1 MQAEREEARERT
13 SRLEEELGRAHAEA
27 RRLQAQI
34 AEFTQVVRVFVRV
47 QACILCVCTQSQNSA
62 SACNQGEHSWMSACD
77 AVTGSLPQ
85 DMESERAALLLA
97 AADARSAAAEAA
109 AVAGHGLGIEE
120 GAPPAAEVDLRGES
134 VTSTVNVLIS

>member
-1 MQAEREEARERT
+1 
-13 SRLEEELGRAHAEA
+13 
-27 RRLQAQI
+27 
-34 AEFTQVVRVFVRV
+34 
-47 QACILCVCTQSQNSA
+47 
-62 SACNQGEHSWMSACD
+62 MSACD
-77 AVTGSLPQ
+77 AVTVSLPQ

-120 GAPPAAEVDLRGES
+120 GAQPAAEVDLRGES